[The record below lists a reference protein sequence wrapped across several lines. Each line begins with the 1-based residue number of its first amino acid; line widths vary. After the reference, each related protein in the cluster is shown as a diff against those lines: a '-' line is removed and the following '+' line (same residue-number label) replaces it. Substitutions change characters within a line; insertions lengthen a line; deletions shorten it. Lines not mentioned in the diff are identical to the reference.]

1 MIRPER
7 AGDEE
12 AIGALVAAAF
22 APMPF
27 SDGTE
32 AQLVRRLRE
41 DGDLVLSLVACAADG
56 AIQGHIGF
64 SPVTVEGESG
74 NWFQLAPL
82 AVAPGRQRE
91 GIGTALVR
99 EGIARMRD
107 AGACGIGVLGDPRY
121 YERFG
126 FAPCEGLGI
135 PDPHGEY
142 FRWLTLTGEPPQGEV
157 RFAPAFG

>member
-1 MIRPER
+1 
-7 AGDEE
+7 
-12 AIGALVAAAF
+12 
-22 APMPF
+22 MPF

-56 AIQGHIGF
+56 AIHGEILGHVGF
-64 SPVTVEGESG
+64 SPVTVDGGKG

-99 EGIARMRD
+99 EGIARMKD
-107 AGACGIGVLGDPRY
+107 AGARGIGVLGDPRY
-121 YERFG
+121 YGGFG

-135 PDPHGEY
+135 SGPHGDY
-142 FRWLTLTGEPPQGEV
+142 FRWLALTGEPPRGEV